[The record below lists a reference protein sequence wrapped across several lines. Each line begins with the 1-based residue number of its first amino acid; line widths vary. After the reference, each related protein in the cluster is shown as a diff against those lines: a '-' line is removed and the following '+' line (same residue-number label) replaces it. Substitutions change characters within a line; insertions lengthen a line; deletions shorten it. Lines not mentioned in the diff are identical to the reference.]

1 VTPPT
6 DTDTAADGS
15 AAMSS
20 TTAETPGP
28 SGSSQPAAPVGTA
41 RPPIAVSVRG
51 VQVSFTQNNV
61 TNQVLENIDLEI
73 PQGEFVSL
81 IGPSGCG
88 KTTLLRVVAG
98 LVTPQSGVVEVNGEP
113 VRQALRDGS
122 IAYAFQSSALL
133 EWRTALANVMLPL
146 QLAGVRRKEARERA
160 MSLLARAGLEKHAGH
175 YPRQLSG
182 GMQQRVSIARS
193 LARSPSTI
201 LMDEPFAALDEITR
215 GRMNEWLLDIC
226 SSTSAA
232 VLFVTH
238 NIREA
243 TVLSDRIVVLAPNP
257 GRLQSELRV
266 DLPRP
271 RTDELWETD
280 RFYDL
285 RRRGE
290 ELLARAVLEA
300 EDED

>member
-1 VTPPT
+1 MSVVAGYTLEEGDVTR
-6 DTDTAADGS
+6 G
-15 AAMSS
+15 
-20 TTAETPGP
+20 E
-28 SGSSQPAAPVGTA
+28 PAPAPAPV
-41 RPPIAVSVRG
+41 AVDIRG
-51 VQVSFTQNNV
+51 VRVAFTQNGV
-61 TNQVLENIDLEI
+61 TNQVLDGIDL
-73 PQGEFVSL
+73 QVAQSEFVSL

-98 LVTPQSGVVEVNGEP
+98 LTSVQAGEVLVDGAP
-113 VRQALRDGS
+113 VRQALKDGS
-122 IAYAFQSSALL
+122 ISFAFQSSALL

-146 QLAGVRRKEARERA
+146 TLAGVRRSEARERA
-160 MSLLARAGLEKHAGH
+160 MGLLARAGLEKYAGH

-193 LARSPSTI
+193 LARSPRTI

-215 GRMNEWLLDIC
+215 ARMNDWLLDIC
-226 SSTSAA
+226 ASTSAA

-243 TVLSDRIVVLAPNP
+243 TVLSDRVVVLAPNP
-257 GRLQSELRV
+257 GRLQSQLRI

-271 RTDELWETD
+271 RTDDLWDTD
-280 RFYDL
+280 HFYEL

-290 ELLARAVLEA
+290 ELLGMAIAEA
-300 EDED
+300 DDDE